1 MGDGVIRISPMQ
13 FFRKEIMRNNP
24 DDLANQCIEKIIN
37 WLNSNIDKENYND
50 YPKAQEILAQ
60 DSADLKEKI
69 ELFMEGV
76 DEF

>member
-1 MGDGVIRISPMQ
+1 MTN
-13 FFRKEIMRNNP
+13 RKEIMRNNP

-69 ELFMEGV
+69 ELFMGDT

>member
-1 MGDGVIRISPMQ
+1 MGKRQKTTRMVA
-13 FFRKEIMRNNP
+13 IMRNNP

-37 WLNSNIDKENYND
+37 WLNSNIDEENYKD

>member
-1 MGDGVIRISPMQ
+1 M
-13 FFRKEIMRNNP
+13 KNNP

-37 WLNSNIDKENYND
+37 WLNSNIDDSKEN
-50 YPKAQEILAQ
+50 LAQ

-69 ELFMEGV
+69 ELFMDGA

>member
-1 MGDGVIRISPMQ
+1 
-13 FFRKEIMRNNP
+13 MRNNP

-37 WLNSNIDKENYND
+37 WLNSNIDKENYKD